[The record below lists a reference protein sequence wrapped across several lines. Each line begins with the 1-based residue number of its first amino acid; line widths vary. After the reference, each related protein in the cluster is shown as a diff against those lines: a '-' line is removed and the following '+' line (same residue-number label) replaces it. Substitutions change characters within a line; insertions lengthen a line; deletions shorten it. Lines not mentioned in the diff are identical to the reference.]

1 MQTEN
6 NFERRKRVTMAQMRN
21 DLAKVW
27 GRVIA
32 VVFGTVA
39 VIAWVSPS
47 LGECPEGSCPTRVQ
61 KSFIAGRITW
71 SHSEETG
78 CLEPSVSDGEEV
90 CGWEDPCQGCQEL
103 PGDEVLPVFY
113 ELVEDVIVEPDP
125 DDPGTWYRR
134 VTFIG
139 ESNCGGGQSVL
150 TSTSDDICLCTG

>member
-1 MQTEN
+1 
-6 NFERRKRVTMAQMRN
+6 MAQMRN
-21 DLAKVW
+21 DFAKVW
-27 GRVIA
+27 RRVIA
-32 VVFGTVA
+32 AVFGTVA

-61 KSFIAGRITW
+61 KSFTPGEVSW
-71 SHSEETG
+71 YCSEVTTYM
-78 CLEPSVSDGEEV
+78 EPRASAGEEV

-150 TSTSDDICLCTG
+150 ISTNYDLCPCVTAP